1 MNILVKDAFG
11 YAAASG
17 CALIVD
23 MATLGVLVHYFSW
36 WYLAAATASFVAGL
50 FVAYILSVTLVFKQ
64 RRLQDRRAE
73 FAGFA
78 AIGAVGLIINAVV
91 IFIAVKY
98 WGLNYIVAK
107 CVAAAFTF
115 ICNFISRRQFL
126 FVQRSYT

>member
-23 MATLGVLVHYFSW
+23 MATLGILVHYFSW